1 MTKMGAFTLTKE
13 IETLP
18 SELQQEVVDLVEL
31 LKIKH
36 QQKQPLK
43 EREFGFAKGK
53 VKLHEDFDA
62 PLDEFKDYM

>member
-1 MTKMGAFTLTKE
+1 MGTFILVKE

-18 SELQQEVVDLVEL
+18 SKIQQEVFDFVEF
-31 LKIKH
+31 IKVKY
-36 QQKQPLK
+36 QQKQPLN

-62 PLDEFKDYM
+62 PLDEFKDYI

>member
-1 MTKMGAFTLTKE
+1 MGTFTLAKE

-18 SELQQEVVDLVEL
+18 SKIPQEVFDFVEF
-31 LKIKH
+31 IKVKY

-43 EREFGFAKGK
+43 VREYGFAKGK

-62 PLDEFKDYM
+62 PLDEFKDYI

>member
-1 MTKMGAFTLTKE
+1 MGAFTLTKE

-18 SELQQEVVDLVEL
+18 TELQQEVVDFVEF
-31 LKIKH
+31 LKIKY

-53 VKLHEDFDA
+53 VKLNEDFDS

>member
-1 MTKMGAFTLTKE
+1 MGTFTLAKE

-18 SELQQEVVDLVEL
+18 SKIPQEVFDFVEF
-31 LKIKH
+31 IKVKY
-36 QQKQPLK
+36 QQKQPLN

-62 PLDEFKDYM
+62 PLDEFKDYV

>member
-1 MTKMGAFTLTKE
+1 MSSFMLTKE

-18 SELQQEVVDLVEL
+18 YELRQEVVDFVDF
-31 LKIKH
+31 LKTKH
-36 QQKQPLK
+36 LKTKPLK

-53 VKLHEDFDA
+53 VRLHNDFDA

>member
-1 MTKMGAFTLTKE
+1 METFTLVKE
-13 IETLP
+13 IETLT
-18 SELQQEVVDLVEL
+18 SVLQREVFDFVEF
-31 LKIKH
+31 IKVKY

-62 PLDEFKDYM
+62 PLDEFKDYI